1 MIRDVIIGFAP
12 PRAET
17 TVGSGGVYNRSD
29 GRIVVLWIKCL
40 GLEVIEILTRVC
52 SLIIEE
58 LDDSE
63 ERGGKEGSQSRPKP
77 IDPVV
82 PVEFMKNNIGSEGSS
97 WVERTTGIVDP

>member
-63 ERGGKEGSQSRPKP
+63 EREARRAPKAGP
-77 IDPVV
+77 
-82 PVEFMKNNIGSEGSS
+82 NQ
-97 WVERTTGIVDP
+97 